1 MINNPV
7 IEESIQSQ
15 DEQKTNKN
23 FMEIINENIY
33 ISNNY
38 LKPKFRKLLAGVITK
53 NITNILNYLD
63 LLDLCQVRAVNKLLL
78 ISVNDYYQLRL
89 KMEIE
94 LITKF
99 QEENSEK
106 TELYMKNIDS
116 QIPISNNNW
125 LDFNLTSVTNKIL
138 SLEKENLVNIH
149 EIKSLDKL

>member
-15 DEQKTNKN
+15 DEQKANKN
-23 FMEIINENIY
+23 FMEINNENFY
-33 ISNNY
+33 ISNYY
-38 LKPKFRKLLAGVITK
+38 LKPKFRKLLAAVITK

-63 LLDLCQVRAVNKLLL
+63 LLELCQVRAVNKLFL

-138 SLEKENLVNIH
+138 SL
-149 EIKSLDKL
+149 DK

>member
-33 ISNNY
+33 ISNYY

-89 KMEIE
+89 KM
-94 LITKF
+94 
-99 QEENSEK
+99 
-106 TELYMKNIDS
+106 
-116 QIPISNNNW
+116 
-125 LDFNLTSVTNKIL
+125 
-138 SLEKENLVNIH
+138 
-149 EIKSLDKL
+149 

>member
-1 MINNPV
+1 MKLNN
-7 IEESIQSQ
+7 
-15 DEQKTNKN
+15 
-23 FMEIINENIY
+23 
-33 ISNNY
+33 

-138 SLEKENLVNIH
+138 SLDKETLKKKKRKKKK
-149 EIKSLDKL
+149 E